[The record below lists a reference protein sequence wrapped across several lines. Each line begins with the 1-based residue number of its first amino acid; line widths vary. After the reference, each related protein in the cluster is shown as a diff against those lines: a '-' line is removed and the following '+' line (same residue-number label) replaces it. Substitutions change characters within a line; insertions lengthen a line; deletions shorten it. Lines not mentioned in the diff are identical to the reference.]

1 MSEISF
7 HKDASFDKCPSC
19 NAVGKLR
26 RSRAKSTFEK
36 IVKKIGI
43 FNYFRCR
50 ECGWRGSR
58 LSFGFNKA
66 SLKTI
71 LIYLFLMLATA
82 VIVKF
87 VLQKLVIK

>member
-7 HKDASFDKCPSC
+7 KRDASFDKCPSC
-19 NAVGKLR
+19 KAVGKLR
-26 RSRAKSTFEK
+26 RSRAQSVYEQV
-36 IVKKIGI
+36 VKKLGF

-50 ECGWRGSR
+50 DCGWRGSR

-71 LIYLFLMLATA
+71 LIYLFLMLTTA
-82 VIVKF
+82 VVVKF
-87 VLQKLVIK
+87 VLQKIALK

>member
-1 MSEISF
+1 MSELSF
-7 HKDASFDKCPSC
+7 RKDASFDKCPKCKS
-19 NAVGKLR
+19 VGKLR
-26 RSRAKSTFEK
+26 RSRAQSAWEQ

-58 LSFGFNKA
+58 LTFGFNKT

-71 LIYLFLMLATA
+71 LIYFSLMLATA
-82 VIVKF
+82 LIVRF
-87 VLQKLVIK
+87 VLQKIALK